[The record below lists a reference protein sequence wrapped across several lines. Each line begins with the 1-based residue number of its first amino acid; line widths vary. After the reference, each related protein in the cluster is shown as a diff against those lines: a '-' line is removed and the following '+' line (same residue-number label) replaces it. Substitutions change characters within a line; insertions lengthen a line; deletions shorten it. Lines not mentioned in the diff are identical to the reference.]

1 VGGPLNGKHTVVG
14 LGVLGALGLAGSI
27 FSTADTA
34 IALFTLLGALGGFMA
49 GKLNNDAH

>member
-1 VGGPLNGKHTVVG
+1 MNGPHTVVG

-27 FSTADTA
+27 LATNDTA

-49 GKLNNDAH
+49 GKMNAH